1 MRFFVKAKI
10 IFRFLLVYKTNTN
23 VDLLWKWSGVKQTFQ
38 NRPPVFPIWLMNS
51 LAGKPLEVK
60 TLTNAS
66 VANIN
71 VSVLLGKG
79 FDYQNTPFL
88 RLLTLI
94 DQSVRL
100 IVSPP
105 TAVPVSFLFT
115 FTSSKLPLTVQ
126 ETMKKYLLE
135 NHHFKNIP
143 FLKHWVLTCLVKRS
157 DQFPITNYCIKYPM
171 M

>member
-1 MRFFVKAKI
+1 
-10 IFRFLLVYKTNTN
+10 
-23 VDLLWKWSGVKQTFQ
+23 
-38 NRPPVFPIWLMNS
+38 MNS

-100 IVSPP
+100 IVSRP

-115 FTSSKLPLTVQ
+115 FTSSKVPLTLQ

-143 FLKHWVLTCLVKRS
+143 FLKH
-157 DQFPITNYCIKYPM
+157 
-171 M
+171 

>member
-1 MRFFVKAKI
+1 MFQLPFQGFAAKNKINKTTETPLKDFCFFFFFVKAKI
-10 IFRFLLVYKTNTN
+10 SFGFLLVYKTNN
-23 VDLLWKWSGVKQTFQ
+23 VDLLWKWSGLKQTFE
-38 NRPPVFPIWLMNS
+38 NRPPVFPIWLINS
-51 LAGKPLEVK
+51 LAGKPFEVK

-94 DQSVRL
+94 DQSVKL

-115 FTSSKLPLTVQ
+115 FTSSKVPLTV
-126 ETMKKYLLE
+126 
-135 NHHFKNIP
+135 
-143 FLKHWVLTCLVKRS
+143 
-157 DQFPITNYCIKYPM
+157 
-171 M
+171 

>member
-1 MRFFVKAKI
+1 MFQLPFQEFAAKNKINKTTETPLKDFCFFFFCKSKNHLRISFV
-10 IFRFLLVYKTNTN
+10 LVYKTNN
-23 VDLLWKWSGVKQTFQ
+23 VDLLWKWSGVKQTFE
-38 NRPPVFPIWLMNS
+38 NRPPVFPIWLMSS

-94 DQSVRL
+94 DQSVKL

-115 FTSSKLPLTVQ
+115 FTSSKVPLTV
-126 ETMKKYLLE
+126 
-135 NHHFKNIP
+135 
-143 FLKHWVLTCLVKRS
+143 
-157 DQFPITNYCIKYPM
+157 
-171 M
+171 